1 MLNDLKLDSS
11 SIISNVTI
19 TLFSNY
25 KSMTAKH
32 KIQQPRKVLESKILK
47 HVKIVSYDDKINNYI
62 FLTLEYELLI

>member
-1 MLNDLKLDSS
+1 MLKDLKLDSS

-25 KSMTAKH
+25 NSMTAKH

-47 HVKIVSYDDKINNYI
+47 HIKKR
-62 FLTLEYELLI
+62 EL